1 MKELLDFAIQT
12 AEQAGKITLK
22 YFQSDIDIEVKPDNS
37 PVTAADR
44 EAEDFIRQEIEK
56 RFPDDGILGEEF
68 GEKEGTSGFRWMLD
82 PIDGTKSFI
91 RGVPLYGTMI
101 GLEKDGEPL
110 IGVVRFPPLKQTISA
125 LKGNGCYLNLQ
136 KCAVSKTEKLANA
149 TLTMTSFGDLASDWG
164 DKVLLRLIRKTSL
177 HRTWGDC
184 YGHMMVASGQADI
197 CIDTIIHLWDVT
209 PLIPIIQEAGGVIT
223 NLNGDTSIK
232 ISNAIATN
240 GILHDEILEIIM
252 SSKE

>member
-12 AEQAGKITLK
+12 AEQAGRITLK
-22 YFQSDIDIEVKPDNS
+22 YFQSDIDVEVKPDNS
-37 PVTAADR
+37 PVTVADR

-68 GEKEGTSGFRWMLD
+68 GEKKSKSGLRWLID

-101 GLEKDGEPL
+101 SLEKDGEPQ
-110 IGVVRFPPLKQTISA
+110 IGVVRFPPLNQTISA
-125 LKGNGCYLNLQ
+125 LQGNGCYMNDK
-136 KCAVSKTEKLANA
+136 KCTISKTDQLAKA
-149 TLTMTSFGDLASDWG
+149 TLTMASFGDLARDWG
-164 DKVLLRLIRKTSL
+164 DKVLLRLIRKTAL

-184 YGHMMVASGQADI
+184 YGYMMVATGQADI
-197 CIDTIIHLWDVT
+197 CIDTIVHIWDVT
-209 PLIPIIQEAGGVIT
+209 PLLPIIQEAGGRIT
-223 NLNGDTSIK
+223 NLNGDASIHM
-232 ISNAIATN
+232 SNTIATN
-240 GILHDEILEIIM
+240 GLFHDELLELIM